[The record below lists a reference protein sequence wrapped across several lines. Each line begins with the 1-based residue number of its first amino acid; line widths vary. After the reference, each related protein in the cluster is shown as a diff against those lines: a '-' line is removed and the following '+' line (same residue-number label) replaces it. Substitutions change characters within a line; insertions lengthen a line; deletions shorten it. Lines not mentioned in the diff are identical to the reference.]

1 MFRKDYIISGIT
13 LETANKWYKETKGD
27 LQFYIN
33 RKTGEAYI
41 KRSLTSL
48 GALITRIELIKY
60 NLTHPCVLKL
70 KKYKGR
76 RYRV

>member
-1 MFRKDYIISGIT
+1 MFKRDYMISGIT
-13 LETANKWYKETKGD
+13 LETANKWHKETKGD
-27 LQFYIN
+27 LPFYIN

-41 KRSLTSL
+41 KVSLNVF
-48 GALITRIELIKY
+48 GAMLMRIKMVNY

-70 KKYKGR
+70 KKYKGK